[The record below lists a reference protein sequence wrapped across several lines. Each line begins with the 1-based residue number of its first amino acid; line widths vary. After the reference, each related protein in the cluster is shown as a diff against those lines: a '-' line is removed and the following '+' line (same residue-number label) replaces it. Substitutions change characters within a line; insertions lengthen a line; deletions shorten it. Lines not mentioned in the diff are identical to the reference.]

1 MSNLSDAVKERI
13 NNILGDKLMADVS
26 SITEET
32 KIKEDLGA
40 DSIDEVEIIMDL
52 EKEFYISIED
62 ALAER
67 VVTVGDLYKLVGIK
81 IA

>member
-81 IA
+81 TA